1 MDHARKDQAGFF
13 AAGDD
18 FDGEAQRGFGARQE
32 IAGVAGDAEGVVATA
47 RTRWGGS
54 CAGVRRSVPAPR
66 WRVRWPR
73 RQGAFRC
80 PVRRPAGR
88 FPETIDLIDLGRTV
102 LLDDA
107 SDGEAEAVGPEV
119 HGGQKLIHAARDD
132 GCKSGPIIDTSCDSP
147 RIRVFSYGTGAWR
160 ARGVI
165 HVSRFCRTL
174 RLQHVSRKRHDFEVK
189 PHALFMYG
197 IWYDHTPARRA
208 LAAESRVVA
217 AQIQRTRAGDGGKS
231 HDSCWS
237 VCATCASSAPTWTSS
252 SRSGF
257 PASRSSSAS
266 RPTWLARTA

>member
-1 MDHARKDQAGFF
+1 MGKPSAASARGRKSRVLRATRKVF
-13 AAGDD
+13 
-18 FDGEAQRGFGARQE
+18 
-32 IAGVAGDAEGVVATA
+32 VATA
-47 RTRWGGS
+47 H
-54 CAGVRRSVPAPR
+54 AVGVEAAQAFAEAFQHRD
-66 WRVRWPR
+66 
-73 RQGAFRC
+73 GAFDGL
-80 PVRRPAGR
+80 VAKALSVSSPAASR
-88 FPETIDLIDLGRTV
+88 TVSETIDLIDLRRTV

-147 RIRVFSYGTGAWR
+147 QDSGFLLWNRAWR
-160 ARGVI
+160 AHGVI
-165 HVSRFCRTL
+165 HASRFCRTL

-231 HDSCWS
+231 HDSPAGAS
-237 VCATCASSAPTWTSS
+237 ALRASSAPTWTSS